1 MADQTGVVEGD
12 VETAEFADRS
22 CDQRRDVGLG
32 CDVSLLED
40 GAASVLLAVTDCRRA
55 AFFIEV
61 RNHDCGAF
69 AGKTDCS
76 RAAHAARRAGYY
88 SDLII
93 EPSHF
98 DDLMA

>member
-1 MADQTGVVEGD
+1 LTH
-12 VETAEFADRS
+12 S
-22 CDQRRDVGLG
+22 
-32 CDVSLLED
+32 
-40 GAASVLLAVTDCRRA
+40 RRA
-55 AFFIEV
+55 AFLIQV